1 MTPRERRRSDA
12 QLESYPS
19 ASHAGAPHD
28 VVDRNVRAL
37 AEIRAGY
44 FDKRPLQGRIADAIT
59 GFAGSMGCIYLHLAL
74 FGSWLLVNS
83 GAVPVI
89 EPFDPYPFVM
99 LAMFASVEAI
109 FLSTFVLIS
118 QNRQSELAEKR
129 NDLDLQV
136 NLLAEHEIT
145 RILQLVDAIAKRLNV
160 APNDH
165 ETEVLKQD
173 VRPEAVMKRME
184 AAEAREQS

>member
-1 MTPRERRRSDA
+1 MARETRQADA
-12 QLESYPS
+12 EPETYPS
-19 ASHAGAPHD
+19 ATHAGPPHD

-37 AEIRAGY
+37 AEIRSRY
-44 FDKRPLQGRIADAIT
+44 FEKRSLQGRIADAIT
-59 GFAGSMGCIYLHLAL
+59 GFAGSMKCIYLHLAL

-83 GAVPVI
+83 GALPVMA
-89 EPFDPYPFVM
+89 PFDPYPFVM

-129 NDLDLQV
+129 NDLDLQI

-145 RILQLVDAIAKRLNV
+145 RILQIVDAISRKLNV
-160 APNDH
+160 TAPDH
-165 ETEVLKQD
+165 ETEILKQD

-184 AAEAREQS
+184 AAEHREQQS